1 MMTGDSTRGPFRRFR
16 GIRGIMADIGDIT
29 GRGGITIL
37 HGTGILGT
45 GTRGI
50 GIHGITAGDGL
61 TVTTAAGIP
70 AGHRFIT
77 ITET

>member
-1 MMTGDSTRGPFRRFR
+1 MMTGDSTAGQLHASGGTR
-16 GIRGIMADIGDIT
+16 GITADTGAIT
-29 GRGGITIL
+29 GHGGITIL

>member
-1 MMTGDSTRGPFRRFR
+1 MTIGLSTAGQLHASGGTRG
-16 GIRGIMADIGDIT
+16 ITAAIGAIT
-29 GRGGITIL
+29 GHGGITIL
-37 HGTGILGT
+37 HGTGIPGT

-61 TVTTAAGIP
+61 TGTTAAGIP